1 MGRFSLGSVSDVAN
15 IQSTLVKLPVGLGT
29 VDWSDWLRGVV
40 GAFIGGGAAAFGS
53 GTSAAIF
60 IDPAYIA
67 AHGFGFI
74 IRLMGG
80 TFVISG
86 VTSMMLYLAKKPI
99 PDAIHTTEVTV
110 EKTQIGTK
118 APTVIETVK
127 ETTVSQVPSASS
139 TSTETKP

>member
-1 MGRFSLGSVSDVAN
+1 MSM
-15 IQSTLVKLPVGLGT
+15 KLPADLGT
-29 VDWSDWLRGVV
+29 VDWSDWIRGVV

-67 AHGFGFI
+67 AHGVGFI

-86 VTSMMLYLAKKPI
+86 VTSMMLFLAKKPI
-99 PDAIHTTEVTV
+99 PEPIKLTERTIESKQVGD
-110 EKTQIGTK
+110 KP
-118 APTVIETVK
+118 PTVTETVK
-127 ETTVSQVPSASS
+127 ETTV
-139 TSTETKP
+139 TTEPKP